1 MGNTYDMMQSQEV
14 RHMADSQA
22 KRDWMKAN
30 TTIITIKLNHRTD
43 ADILERLTSVDN
55 RNGYI
60 KQLIREDIAKT
71 EK

>member
-1 MGNTYDMMQSQEV
+1 MLSCSHQEV
-14 RHMADSQA
+14 SHMADSQA

-30 TTIITIKLNHRTD
+30 TTVITIKLNHRTD

-60 KQLIREDIAKT
+60 KQLIREDIAKD
-71 EK
+71 K

>member
-1 MGNTYDMMQSQEV
+1 
-14 RHMADSQA
+14 MADSQA

-30 TTIITIKLNHRTD
+30 TTVITIKLNHRTD
-43 ADILERLTSVDN
+43 ADILERLTSIDN

>member
-1 MGNTYDMMQSQEV
+1 MGNTYDMMQTQEV
-14 RHMADSQA
+14 SHMADSQA

-30 TTIITIKLNHRTD
+30 TTVITIKLNHRTD

>member
-1 MGNTYDMMQSQEV
+1 
-14 RHMADSQA
+14 MADSQA

-43 ADILERLTSVDN
+43 ADILERLTSVTN

-60 KQLIREDIAKT
+60 KQLIREDIANSQK
-71 EK
+71 

>member
-1 MGNTYDMMQSQEV
+1 
-14 RHMADSQA
+14 MADSQA

-43 ADILERLTSVDN
+43 ADILERLTSTNN